1 MAKIHFMQFQIRIQ
15 PSDSLVL
22 RDPEDTPLGRNIVR
36 KGLIMMHRL
45 GYEQFTFRKLAD
57 EIGTTEASIYRYFVN
72 KHRLLLYILNWYWNF
87 LEYLVVFSLQ
97 NMDDAEQKIRK
108 VIELLVLELPDG
120 MDNSG
125 FDKKALYEIVIA
137 ESSKVYLIR
146 EVEQINH
153 GQLFKPY
160 KDLCARIA
168 DLFMAYNPNYPYPRS
183 LASTLLEMS
192 HYQSFFMVHLPRLT
206 DFSQDKRLDN
216 VRAFLENLVFAA
228 IRQSQSGR
236 GS

>member
-1 MAKIHFMQFQIRIQ
+1 MQFQIRIQ
-15 PSDSLVL
+15 PNSILAL
-22 RDPEDTPLGRNIVR
+22 RDPEDTPLGRNIIR
-36 KGLIMMHRL
+36 QGLILMYKL
-45 GYEQFTFRKLAD
+45 GYEQFTFKKLAD

-97 NMDDAEQKIRK
+97 NMTDPTQKICK

-137 ESSKVYLIR
+137 ESSKVYLTR

-168 DLFMAYNPNYPYPRS
+168 ELFREYNPQYPYPRS
-183 LASTLLEMS
+183 LASTLLEMA

-206 DFSQDKRLDN
+206 DFSEDKRVEN
-216 VRAFLENLVFAA
+216 VLAFLENLVFAA
-228 IRQSQSGR
+228 IRKS
-236 GS
+236 

>member
-1 MAKIHFMQFQIRIQ
+1 MQFQIRIQ
-15 PSDSLVL
+15 PNSTLVL
-22 RDPEDTPLGRNIVR
+22 RDPEDTPLGRNIIR
-36 KGLIMMHRL
+36 QGLILMYKL
-45 GYEQFTFRKLAD
+45 GYEQFTFKKLAD

-97 NMDDAEQKIRK
+97 NMTDPTQKIRR

-137 ESSKVYLIR
+137 ESSKVYLTR

-168 DLFMAYNPNYPYPRS
+168 ELFREYNPQYPYPRS
-183 LASTLLEMS
+183 LASTLLEMA
-192 HYQSFFMVHLPRLT
+192 HYQSFFMAHLPRLT
-206 DFSQDKRLDN
+206 DFSEDKRVEN
-216 VRAFLENLVFAA
+216 VLAFLENLVFAA
-228 IRQSQSGR
+228 IRKS
-236 GS
+236 

>member
-1 MAKIHFMQFQIRIQ
+1 MQFQIRIQ
-15 PSDSLVL
+15 PNSTLVL

-36 KGLIMMHRL
+36 QGLILMYKL
-45 GYEQFTFRKLAD
+45 GYEQFTFKKLAD

-97 NMDDAEQKIRK
+97 NMTDPEQKIRK

-137 ESSKVYLIR
+137 ESSKVYLTR

-168 DLFMAYNPNYPYPRS
+168 DLFREYNPHYPYPRS
-183 LASTLLEMS
+183 LASTLLEMA
-192 HYQSFFMVHLPRLT
+192 HYQSFFMAHLPRLT
-206 DFSQDKRLDN
+206 DFSEDKRVEN
-216 VRAFLENLVFAA
+216 VLAFLENLVFAA
-228 IRQSQSGR
+228 IRKS
-236 GS
+236 